1 MSRRSAREAA
11 VKIIFQNEF
20 VDRRLMTES
29 DSTGETLDAESMLA
43 VYLNSISEEEGKKL
57 ETQYILQVLEGVPR
71 VVAELDRLILEN
83 SKDWTLE
90 RMAKIDL
97 AILRVAIYEMKYMP
111 DIPVSVSINEAVELA
126 KQFSYPE
133 AGCFINGVLGS
144 VSRQ

>member
-20 VDRRLMTES
+20 VDQRLMTE
-29 DSTGETLDAESMLA
+29 DGAAGETLNGEAMLA
-43 VYLNSISEEEGKKL
+43 MYLNSISEEEGQKL
-57 ETQYILQVLEGVPR
+57 ETQYVLNILDGVPR
-71 VVAELDRLILEN
+71 VVEEIDRLILEH
-83 SKDWTLE
+83 SKDWTLD
-90 RMAKIDL
+90 RMAKMDL

-133 AGCFINGVLGS
+133 AAAFINGVLGS
-144 VSRQ
+144 VSRK

>member
-20 VDRRLMTES
+20 VDQRLMTEEGA
-29 DSTGETLDAESMLA
+29 TGETLDAESMLA
-43 VYLNSISEEEGKKL
+43 MYLNSIPEEDAAKL
-57 ETQYILQVLEGVPR
+57 ETKYVLAVLEGVPG
-71 VVAELDRLILEN
+71 LIQEIDGFILAN
-83 SKDWTLE
+83 SKDWTLD
-90 RMAKIDL
+90 RMAKMDL

-133 AGCFINGVLGS
+133 AAAFINGVLGS

>member
-20 VDRRLMTES
+20 VDQRLMTEEGAI
-29 DSTGETLDAESMLA
+29 GETLDAESMLA
-43 VYLNSISEEEGKKL
+43 MYLNSISEEDAEKL
-57 ETQYILQVLEGVPR
+57 ETKYVLDVLEGVPG
-71 VVAELDRLILEN
+71 LIQEIDGFILAN
-83 SKDWTLE
+83 SKDWTLD
-90 RMAKIDL
+90 RMAKMDL

-133 AGCFINGVLGS
+133 AAAFVNGVLGS